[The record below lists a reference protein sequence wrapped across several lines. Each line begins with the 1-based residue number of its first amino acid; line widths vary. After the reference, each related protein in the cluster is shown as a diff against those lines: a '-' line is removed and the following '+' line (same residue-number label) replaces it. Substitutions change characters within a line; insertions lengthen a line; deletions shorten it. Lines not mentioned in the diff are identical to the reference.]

1 MSGPVLQRADD
12 RGRADLGADRGLH
25 RHHPEE
31 EAEEGDI
38 RQVSGVGFIILLF
51 LLSLFTNTHSPA
63 SVYPNFYI
71 LLLKMFCFA
80 KQQKQGVW
88 N

>member
-38 RQVSGVGFIILLF
+38 QQVSGGRFYYFIISF
-51 LLSLFTNTHSPA
+51 IFVH
-63 SVYPNFYI
+63 
-71 LLLKMFCFA
+71 
-80 KQQKQGVW
+80 
-88 N
+88 